1 MIEANGEGFSVPKI
15 ERMRKAMK
23 TRRSAFLSGCLTTL
37 LLLALGTS
45 VLAASGQ
52 ISFNVCGV
60 AVDGETE
67 ITAGSTVTAS
77 NGQQIPSS
85 ILYTDATGGG
95 TNYLPLRTIS
105 ELLGVEV
112 GYDAATKT
120 AYIGQQPEPAAGA
133 EKHWQRTVDGTTFTY
148 TSQRPET
155 PYTTPPSWGITW
167 LPEGWALT
175 ETTGGTTRS
184 GYNFSGPEGRVRFV
198 CAYPDKGSIG
208 SSVRYEDTIQNCRQV
223 TIQGYPADLYVE
235 DEWTYLVWEG
245 QDGIL
250 FWFSGTGVS
259 VEDLTEIAEGAQ
271 PIAEQLPDYQL
282 SWVPDGYTQ
291 FEQIAVGSAVQETW
305 IGPDDTSL
313 TLLYAAEPVEL
324 PESTPETVQVRGVDA
339 QFWAAAEPHTSS
351 GSMTVNGE
359 EVEGNQTEIGGVS
372 ISVGTIA
379 GPNAADASTLAWQDP
394 DTGLYFR
401 IHGTVD
407 RDTLLRIAE
416 WVEQMG

>member
-1 MIEANGEGFSVPKI
+1 
-15 ERMRKAMK
+15 MK

-37 LLLALGTS
+37 LVLALGTS
-45 VLAASGQ
+45 ALAASGQ

-60 AVDGETE
+60 AVDGEE
-67 ITAGSTVTAS
+67 KIAAGSTVTAS

-85 ILYTDATGGG
+85 ILYTDAAGGG

-105 ELLGVEV
+105 QLLGVEV
-112 GYDAATKT
+112 GYDAATRT
-120 AYIGQQPEPAAGA
+120 AYIGQQPEPVASV
-133 EKHWQRTVDGTTFTY
+133 EKYWQRTVDGTNFTY

-155 PYTTPPSWGITW
+155 PYTTPPSWGLAW

-175 ETTGGTTRS
+175 ETNGGTTRS
-184 GYNFSGPEGRVRFV
+184 SYSFSGPEGRVRFV

-208 SSVRYEDTIQNCRQV
+208 SSVRDAETIQNRRQV

-245 QDGIL
+245 PDGIL
-250 FWFSGTGVS
+250 FWFSGTGIR
-259 VEDLTEIAEGAQ
+259 VEDLTKMAEGVQ

-282 SWVPDGYTQ
+282 SWVPDGYTR
-291 FEQIAVGSAVQETW
+291 FEHIVAGSAVQETW

-313 TLLYAAEPVEL
+313 TLLYAAEPVKL
-324 PESTPETVQVRGVDA
+324 PEKTPETVQIRGLDA
-339 QFWAAAEPHTSS
+339 QFWAAAEPHTNS
-351 GSMTVNGE
+351 GSIIVNGE
-359 EVEGNQTEIGGVS
+359 EVEGNQTEVGDIA

-379 GPNAADASTLAWQDP
+379 GPSAADVSTLAWKDP

-401 IHGTVD
+401 IHGTAD
-407 RDTLLRIAE
+407 QDTLVRLAE
-416 WVEQMG
+416 QVREGS

>member
-1 MIEANGEGFSVPKI
+1 
-15 ERMRKAMK
+15 MK

-37 LLLALGTS
+37 LVLALGTS
-45 VLAASGQ
+45 ALAASGQ

-60 AVDGETE
+60 AVDGEE
-67 ITAGSTVTAS
+67 KIAAGSTVTAS

-85 ILYTDATGGG
+85 ILYTDAAGGG

-105 ELLGVEV
+105 QLLGVEV
-112 GYDAATKT
+112 GYDAATRT
-120 AYIGQQPEPAAGA
+120 AYIGQQPEPVASV
-133 EKHWQRTVDGTTFTY
+133 EKYWQRTVDGTTFTY

-155 PYTTPPSWGITW
+155 PYTTPPSWGLTW

-184 GYNFSGPEGRVRFV
+184 SYSFSGPEGRVRFV

-208 SSVRYEDTIQNCRQV
+208 SSVRDAETIQNCRQV

-235 DEWTYLVWEG
+235 EGEWAYLVWEG
-245 QDGIL
+245 PDGIL
-250 FWFSGTGVS
+250 FWFSGTGIR
-259 VEDLTEIAEGAQ
+259 VEDLTKMAEGVQ

-282 SWVPDGYTQ
+282 SWVPDGYTR
-291 FEQIAVGSAVQETW
+291 FEHIVAGSAVQETW
-305 IGPDDTSL
+305 FGPDDTSL
-313 TLLYAAEPVEL
+313 TLLYAAEPVKL
-324 PESTPETVQVRGVDA
+324 PEKTPETVQIRGLDA

-351 GSMTVNGE
+351 GSIIVNGE
-359 EVEGNQTEIGGVS
+359 EVEGNQTEVGDIA

-379 GPNAADASTLAWQDP
+379 GPSAADVSTLAWKDP

-401 IHGTVD
+401 IHGTAD
-407 RDTLLRIAE
+407 QDTLVRLAE
-416 WVEQMG
+416 QVREGS